1 MTGENTLIGGP
12 KSEDKNLVEKKI
24 VSQKMSEDTIEP
36 SAVATSVETKIATL
50 PVPTTIQPLVDDNDC
65 KNIKC
70 VSTQLCVKPVSR
82 KRRNTMFDPI

>member
-24 VSQKMSEDTIEP
+24 VSQKMSEDTSEP

-82 KRRNTMFDPI
+82 KRHNTMFDPI